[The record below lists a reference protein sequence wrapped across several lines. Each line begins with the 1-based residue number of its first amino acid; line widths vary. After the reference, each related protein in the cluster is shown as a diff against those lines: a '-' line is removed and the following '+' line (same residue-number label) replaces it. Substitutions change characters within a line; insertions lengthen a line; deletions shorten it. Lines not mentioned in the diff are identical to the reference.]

1 MVEVDSFKK
10 RHLIFCGNNVLL
22 ENSENLIKKLQ
33 EEIAFLREQL
43 KNTDEVIHSLL
54 QQLAKRNKFVVDC
67 NHVSSHETLDKTH
80 CSALCNHK
88 QVQQNTTHEELLIG
102 QWNRNL
108 TADTVNGKK
117 HQRNRETYSEQE
129 KDKKLNKEQK
139 QGKSVV
145 ILGES
150 MVKYLSG

>member
-1 MVEVDSFKK
+1 MK
-10 RHLIFCGNNVLL
+10 R
-22 ENSENLIKKLQ
+22 
-33 EEIAFLREQL
+33 
-43 KNTDEVIHSLL
+43 D
-54 QQLAKRNKFVVDC
+54 KFVVDC
-67 NHVSSHETLDKTH
+67 NHVSSHEALDKTH
-80 CSALCNHK
+80 CSALCNYK
-88 QVQQNTTHEELLIG
+88 EVRQNTTHEELLIG

-117 HQRNRETYSEQE
+117 HQQNRKTNSEQE

-150 MVKYLSG
+150 IVKHLSG